1 MTQIMGLLQLA
12 PEIQGKILALADN
25 YHGPQTLSTS
35 KFLESVPWI
44 LIDRKAVGLL
54 EEQG

>member
-1 MTQIMGLLQLA
+1 MGLLQLA